1 MLKNKLWA
9 KLVLVAVLFAIAF
22 SGVGCSKQST
32 PPPVDNNN
40 EKPYE
45 GVTLRVLMTNNPHW
59 NAQIARARE
68 GFTEATG
75 INVEFENVPWGD
87 LITTISTEGIAGAG
101 YYDLVWFMDAWAPGL
116 NNALQPLDEYVAR
129 DNFDLTA
136 WPKAYV
142 DASSYDGKLLGLPTR
157 AHPQLFF
164 YRRDVFE
171 KLGIEPP
178 KTWAEVEAAGIK
190 IQQETDLAGLA
201 GYYGVGNEGQNMWN
215 WLVFLW
221 ENGSDIF
228 DDNLRAKFNSPEGIE
243 ATQRYVDLMLKHK
256 ITAPGSA
263 GYVEP
268 EAINSF
274 ARGESAMWLGWWWA
288 YASFNNSEQAD
299 PAVIGNVGFMAPPA
313 WEGRGSASP
322 ILAVPMGMTVSSK
335 NKDAAWEY
343 LKWVNSQE
351 FEMGIVMDTYK
362 GVAAA
367 EHQNIVIT
375 QWANLRN
382 AELNAMSEGLHELAA
397 ASLEGAIALPKLV
410 EWPQVVEV
418 ISIAIS
424 EVAGGAPVKATM
436 DKAAQEVEVIME
448 RAGYYK

>member
-1 MLKNKLWA
+1 MLKNKLWT
-9 KLVLVAVLFAIAF
+9 KLVIVALLFVVAF
-22 SGVGCSKQST
+22 SGVGCSGKTTT
-32 PPPVDNNN
+32 PPTGGNPD
-40 EKPYE
+40 KPFE
-45 GVTLRVLMTNNPHW
+45 GTTIRVLMTNNPHW
-59 NAQIARARE
+59 NAQIARARD
-68 GFTEATG
+68 GFTAATG

-116 NNALQPLDEYVAR
+116 NHALLPLDDYVAR
-129 DNFDLTA
+129 DNFDLSV

-142 DASSYDGKLLGLPTR
+142 DAARFDGKLLGFPTR

-164 YRRDVFE
+164 YRTDVFE
-171 KLGIEPP
+171 DLGIAPP
-178 KTWAEVEAAGIK
+178 TTWAEVEAAGLK
-190 IQQETDLAGLA
+190 IQAETDLAGLA
-201 GYYGVGNEGQNMWN
+201 AYYGVGNEGQNMWN

-228 DDNLRAKFNSPEGIE
+228 DKDLRPTFNSPKGIE
-243 ATQRYVDLMLKHK
+243 ATQRYVDLMLKHG

-288 YASFNNSEQAD
+288 YASFNNSAQAD
-299 PAVIGNVGFMAPPA
+299 PSVIGNVGFMAPPT

-322 ILAVPMGMTVSSK
+322 ILAVPMGITVSSK

-362 GVAAA
+362 GTAAP

-375 QWANLRN
+375 QWANLKN
-382 AELNAMSEGLHELAA
+382 DELNEMSEGLHELAA
-397 ASLEGAIALPKLV
+397 ASLEGAIALPKLI
-410 EWPQVVEV
+410 EWPEVVEV

-424 EVAGGAPVKATM
+424 EIAGGAPVQATM
-436 DKAAQEVEVIME
+436 DKAAGSVDEIMK